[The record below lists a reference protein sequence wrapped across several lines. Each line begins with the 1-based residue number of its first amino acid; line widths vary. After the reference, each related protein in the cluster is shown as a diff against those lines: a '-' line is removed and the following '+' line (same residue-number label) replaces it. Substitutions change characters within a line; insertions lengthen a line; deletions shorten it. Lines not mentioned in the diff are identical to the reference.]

1 MALLLAVAVLG
12 IGLLAASEVWVT
24 TVRRQKLD
32 ELDWIGAQFKQAI
45 GSYYAATPGSAMTY
59 PSNLGELL
67 EDRRLLVIKR
77 HLRVIYLNPFT
88 GKPDWE
94 LVVGPGGR
102 LRGVRAR
109 IPTDSGVEV
118 REFIH
123 MSA

>member
-1 MALLLAVAVLG
+1 
-12 IGLLAASEVWVT
+12 
-24 TVRRQKLD
+24 
-32 ELDWIGAQFKQAI
+32 
-45 GSYYAATPGSAMTY
+45 MTY